1 VKALLISP
9 PPPPSRRI
17 ALGAQDRAM
26 PPLGLGFVASALE
39 NAGHEVKIFDNNLF
53 RIQLEELVGKVGRF
67 SPEVI
72 GIGCTSAVYSEAKK
86 MASVLKEVFQVPIIM
101 GGPHPTLRPY
111 ETLSG
116 TKADIVVQG
125 EGEHSIVEL
134 IKCLEKNGN
143 LNEVQGIC
151 YKKNAGITCNPPRA
165 LIRNMDDIPPPAWH
179 LLPMEKYPRKDHLVD
194 IYPLDAV
201 NTSRGCPFHCRFCS
215 NQAVWGRTYRSFSPE
230 RIVSDMSF
238 LIDNYKTRGVY
249 FREDN
254 FTVNRKRV
262 LNLCRLMREERMDL
276 SWICEAR
283 VDLVDYELL
292 TAMKKA
298 GCERVW
304 FGVESAC
311 NRVLAL
317 IDKGITISQSM
328 EAFKLCKQ
336 VGIHT
341 GASLMIG
348 IPGETIEEMKRTL
361 ELRAKLVDAFDAT
374 VWINIYVGYPTSPL
388 YEQII
393 RKGWY
398 KNMDEGGICEV
409 ATPYFDRKRLEK
421 ILRQS
426 NMRQRLRALKRGD
439 LTELFAE
446 FVSLASTACARIS
459 DFF

>member
-1 VKALLISP
+1 MKVLLINPSP
-9 PPPPSRRI
+9 SPSRRI
-17 ALGAQDRAM
+17 ALPVKDAM
-26 PPLGLGFVASALE
+26 PPLGLGFVASVLE
-39 NAGHEVKIFDNNLF
+39 NAGHEVKILDNNLF
-53 RIQLEELVGKVGRF
+53 RIQLEELVGWVGRF

-72 GIGCTSAVYSEAKK
+72 GITCTSGVYSEAKK
-86 MASVLKEVFQVPIIM
+86 LVSVLKEVVDVPIIM

-111 ETLSG
+111 ETLSE

-125 EGEHSIVEL
+125 EGEHSAVEL
-134 IKCLEKNGN
+134 IKCLEKKGN
-143 LNEVQGIC
+143 LNQVQGIC
-151 YKKNAGITCNPPRA
+151 YKKNAGITCNPSRA
-165 LIRNMDDIPPPAWH
+165 WIKNMDDIPPPAWH
-179 LLPMEKYPRKDHLVD
+179 LLPMEKYPRKVDLVD
-194 IYPLDAV
+194 IYPLDAHS
-201 NTSRGCPFHCRFCS
+201 TSRGCPSHCRFCS
-215 NQAVWGRTYRSFSPE
+215 VEAIWGRTFRSFSPE
-230 RIVSDMSF
+230 RIVSDLSF
-238 LIDNYKTRGVY
+238 LTDNYKTRGVY

-254 FTVNRKRV
+254 FTVSRKRV
-262 LNLCRLMREERMDL
+262 LSLCRLMSKERMDL
-276 SWICEAR
+276 PWICESR

-298 GCERVW
+298 GCEFIW

-317 IDKGITISQSM
+317 IDKRITISETI

-336 VGIHT
+336 AGIHT

-361 ELRAKLVDAFDAT
+361 ELRVKLVDAFDAK
-374 VWINIYVGYPTSPL
+374 VWINIFTGFPTSPL

-426 NMRQRLRALKRGD
+426 NMKFHSRSSGD
-439 LTELFAE
+439 LIEFSRSLFHRLQR
-446 FVSLASTACARIS
+446 SS
-459 DFF
+459 DGFLRRER